1 MAGGIPAVAVRAGP
15 YLLLAALI
23 LLRAVNPRADAP
35 YFLDWSGG
43 LYFDEGAYTHNARNK
58 LLFGE
63 WRLDEWNNMYYSPLH
78 NLLLYLVFS
87 VAGIGYVQERALA
100 IALSAAS
107 LVLFY
112 LALRTAFGL
121 ATAVLGAVLLG
132 TNYLFLMFGRLG
144 LLEVPV
150 TFAAVLTLYGV
161 GRAVATRRLPWYAFA
176 GAASFLVYVFKSLG
190 VYIVGAAL
198 AAVVY
203 ETVRDPAPAAPRVR
217 ASRVG
222 AYVAGLAAAA
232 LLWAAVFY
240 VPHREAIAAIGS
252 LWLSHA
258 LPTTG
263 AQLLSNVATQPL
275 FVALSR
281 SSVVAVLGALGG
293 VLVAYLA
300 LRARDRVHGLDVLAA
315 AWLLAGGAFLSVFS
329 YRPARYYVPLIPPL
343 VLLAVRLATRAL
355 RPVPL
360 AAGTRRDPW
369 LYLAVFLG
377 ALTVGFFGLV
387 PYLRWDVG
395 LGARFLVALAG
406 AAGAVVL
413 AAVLLRAWAADGPR
427 RLLPLGWVALAL
439 LALAVGRDLAQYRRW
454 ERSPSLGM
462 VGISRELGRHL
473 DRAVIAGLSAP
484 ALVLE
489 NRHRAIY
496 AGREGWFDATPD
508 LFRRHPD
515 ISHLLLATYNAE
527 LQWYYRTFP
536 EVMARARLLTIYHVW
551 KTHLFLYTLRE
562 GESPR
567 PFHPVGDTTAYDAA
581 IEAVE
586 LPFAVA
592 PGQVFSAT
600 IAVRNAGRAPWRA
613 RDGIGLGA
621 RENRDPFAAPRHYL
635 ADGRVAGPD
644 DVVTFSLPMRA
655 PTRPDLYVS
664 SWQMV
669 REGDQRFG
677 EPYLGVI
684 WVKDGA

>member
-1 MAGGIPAVAVRAGP
+1 MARGIPAVLVRAGP

-87 VAGIGYVQERALA
+87 VAGIGYLQERSLA
-100 IALSAAS
+100 IVLSGAS

-121 ATAVLGAVLLG
+121 ATAVLGALLLG
-132 TNYLFLMFGRLG
+132 TNYLFVMFGRLG
-144 LLEVPV
+144 LLEIPV
-150 TFAAVLTLYGV
+150 TFAAVLTLYGF
-161 GRAVATRRLPWYAFA
+161 GRAVATRRPAWYAFA

-198 AAVVY
+198 VAVVY
-203 ETVRDPAPAAPRVR
+203 ETVRDPAVSGPRVR

-222 AYVAGLAAAA
+222 AYVAGLASAA
-232 LLWAAVFY
+232 LLWAVVFY
-240 VPHREAIAAIGS
+240 LPHRTAIAAIGS
-252 LWLSHA
+252 LWLSQS
-258 LPTTG
+258 LPATG

-281 SSVVAVLGALGG
+281 VSVVAVLGVLGG
-293 VLVAYLA
+293 FLVAYLA
-300 LRARDRVHGLDVLAA
+300 LRARERLHGLDVLAG
-315 AWLLAGGAFLSVFS
+315 AWLLAGGAFLSVLS
-329 YRPARYYVPLIPPL
+329 YRPVRYYVPLIPPL

-355 RPVPL
+355 RPIPL
-360 AAGTRRDPW
+360 AAATRRDPW
-369 LYLAVFLG
+369 LYLGVFLA

-413 AAVLLRAWAADGPR
+413 AGLLLRAWADGPR

-439 LALAVGRDLAQYRRW
+439 LAVSVGRDLAQYRRW
-454 ERSPSLGM
+454 EQSPSLGM

-496 AGREGWFDATPD
+496 AGREGWFDSTPD
-508 LFRRHPD
+508 LFQRHPD

-527 LQWYYRTFP
+527 LHWYYRTFP
-536 EVMARARLLTIYHVW
+536 DVMARARLLKTYHVW

-567 PFHPVGDTTAYDAA
+567 AFHPAGETGAYDAA

-586 LPFAVA
+586 VPFAVE

-600 IAVRNAGRAPWRA
+600 LAVRNAGRQPWRA
-613 RDGIGLGA
+613 GDRIGLGA
-621 RENRDPFAAPRHYL
+621 RENRDAFAAPRHYL
-635 ADGRVAGPD
+635 ADGRVAAPD

-669 REGDQRFG
+669 REGELWFG

-684 WVKDGA
+684 WVKEPA